1 MADIH
6 PEVQGLLDSLLVS
19 GLPDLGRLATERV
32 LHGEHPERDDRE
44 GVSAGVPPDPRRQLS
59 LADTAVTDVLLL
71 EIELTQRTREVLEE
85 FRALQTFR
93 REEVRSDTRP
103 PPTVLESVVILSPGS
118 EEGERTAERQDKPLS
133 DERRV
138 RLERLLEAWRRGVDD
153 ARRRLETW
161 S

>member
-44 GVSAGVPPDPRRQLS
+44 GVSAGAPPDPRRQLA
-59 LADTAVTDVLLL
+59 LADKAVTEVLLL
-71 EIELTQRTREVLEE
+71 EIELTQRTQEVFEE
-85 FRALQTFR
+85 FRTLQALR
-93 REEVRSDTRP
+93 RQEVRSDVRP
-103 PPTVLESVVILSPGS
+103 PPTILESIVILGPGS
-118 EEGERTAERQDKPLS
+118 EEGARTVERQDNPLS
-133 DERRV
+133 DERRA
-138 RLERLLEAWRRGVDD
+138 RLERLLEAWRRGVED
-153 ARRRLETW
+153 AWRRLETW